1 MTERFVPEWMQ
12 FGPSDAPVVLLAMGA
27 GEQLVHWP
35 RSLIDGLTDA
45 GYSVVVYD
53 ARDVGPGPRFDRD
66 WPMDPRPV
74 LGALAQGQDVAL
86 PYTLDDMAAD
96 MIAVLDQVGASS
108 GHLVGISLGAMQAQL
123 AAAVFPARV
132 TSLTS
137 IMSNS
142 GNPAMPPPNVEVT
155 AGLIAPVDATLD
167 EDAQVQRFIAVRAAM
182 AGSRFQRDDA
192 EWRTVARR
200 SLSRGAPPSGTV
212 RQIAASMASRD
223 RHLRLADITAPT
235 LVLHGSDDPVMPMAG
250 AQDTADRIPGARLQV
265 IEGMGHDLSE
275 ALGAALVP
283 VLVDHFRIAERTEQ
297 KEVSR

>member
-1 MTERFVPEWMQ
+1 MSRYFVPEWMQ
-12 FGPSDAPVVLLAMGA
+12 FGPVDAPVVLLAMGV

-35 RSLIDGLTDA
+35 RSLIDGLVEA
-45 GYSVVVYD
+45 GYGVVVFD
-53 ARDVGPGPRFDRD
+53 ARDVGFGPRFDRE
-66 WPMDPRPV
+66 WPADPRPV
-74 LGALAQGQDVAL
+74 LGALAQGQDVSL
-86 PYTLDDMAAD
+86 PYTLDDMAGD
-96 MIAVLDQVGASS
+96 MIAVLDALGAPSA
-108 GHLVGISLGAMQAQL
+108 HLVGISLGAMQAQL
-123 AAAVFPARV
+123 AAASFPTRV
-132 TSLTS
+132 ASLTS

-142 GNPAMPPPNVEVT
+142 GNPEMPPPNVEVT
-155 AGLIAPVDATLD
+155 AGLIAPVNAGLD
-167 EDAQVQRFIAVRAAM
+167 QAGKVQHFIAVRKPM
-182 AGSRFQRDDA
+182 AGSQFQRDEA
-192 EWRTVARR
+192 EWSELALR
-200 SLSRGAPPSGTV
+200 SVTRAPPSGTV

-265 IEGMGHDLSE
+265 VEGMGHDLSE